1 MQLSTIVKFS
11 AFTLLCGLLLSCSQK
26 KSSDQSTGVTWQ
38 SIQDK
43 SDVVTS
49 ITGFSGPEAVRYDPD
64 QDVYFV
70 SNFNGPGGEK
80 DANGFISKISPEGT
94 IHSLRFMTGTETNPL
109 HAPRGMYIT
118 GDTLW
123 VADASGVHGFNRL
136 TGTHVNFVDFT
147 NLEIGFLNDVVEGD
161 DGNLYVTDTGTSTVF
176 VIEDGTPSVLVDS
189 LPAPP
194 NGITTDP
201 EGKLVL
207 GPWQG
212 IKSFPTV
219 STSPP
224 GYSEYTVAKSGGNF
238 DGIEF
243 LDGRMIAASQLDS
256 SLHVFYQGNEHIAIK
271 TPGKPADIGLD
282 TKRNQIAVPYIDLN
296 TVDIWQLPERK

>member
-1 MQLSTIVKFS
+1 MARDPSR
-11 AFTLLCGLLLSCSQK
+11 
-26 KSSDQSTGVTWQ
+26 SSDAPRVSHPDRSVPVVAAVIERDGRYLVGLRPAHKRHGGLWEFPGGK
-38 SIQDK
+38 IQEGETDA
-43 SDVVTS
+43 
-49 ITGFSGPEAVRYDPD
+49 EAVSRELTEELGMRLKELGDLLFEKRDP
-64 QDVYFV
+64 
-70 SNFNGPGGEK
+70 G
-80 DANGFISKISPEGT
+80 SPYV
-94 IHSLRFMTGTETNPL
+94 IRFL
-109 HAPRGMYIT
+109 
-118 GDTLW
+118 

-136 TGTHVNFVDFT
+136 TGTHVSFVDFT
-147 NLEIGFLNDVVEGD
+147 NLEIGFLNDVVEGV

-176 VIEDGTPSVLVDS
+176 VIEESTPSVLVDS

-224 GYSEYTVAKSGGNF
+224 GYSEYIVAESGGNF

-243 LDGRMIAASQLDS
+243 LNGRMIAASQMDS